1 VLRIFATLEELTM
14 QIKLTEISTLVIGMI
29 SEAQRN
35 EHIKNLCLRLGLQG
49 KFIQSIF
56 CDPGYFGCTIGHL
69 KALVLAKKSHQLPI
83 LLLENDCDATKFF
96 QTTIDVPDDSDMVYL
111 GSSACGCVPQMNY
124 QGIRGCALVENTDP
138 ASGFYKVR
146 NMTATHAILY
156 VSGRSLDAAINS
168 ILESI
173 ALSRPIDVGYVMDLQ
188 PSLNIY
194 STYLPWFFQTA
205 KLQKLGE
212 LALVMQQMTLD
223 EAPQP
228 RKIGDTLSYVTGQS
242 GGIVHLTL
250 INKGTH
256 SEWVPRDEKI
266 ST

>member
-1 VLRIFATLEELTM
+1 MLEKLTM
-14 QIKLTEISTLVIGMI
+14 HIKLTEISTLVIGMT

-35 EHIKNLCLRLGLQG
+35 EHMKNLCIRLGLQG
-49 KFIQSIF
+49 KFIQSIS
-56 CDPGYFGCTIGHL
+56 CNPSYFGCTIGHL
-69 KALVLAKKSHQLPI
+69 KALVLAKKSQQLPI
-83 LLLENDCDATKFF
+83 LLLENDCGATKFF
-96 QTTIDVPDDSDMVYL
+96 QTAIDVPDDSDMVYL
-111 GSSACGCVPQMNY
+111 GSSSCGCVPQMNY

-138 ASGFYKVR
+138 ASGFYQVR

-156 VSGRSLDAAINS
+156 VSSRSLDAAINS

-188 PSLNIY
+188 TSLNIY
-194 STYLPWFFQTA
+194 STCLPWFFQAA
-205 KLQKLGE
+205 KLQNPGE

-228 RKIGDTLSYVTGQS
+228 RKIGDMLSYVPGPPE
-242 GGIVHLTL
+242 GIVHLTL

-256 SEWVPRDEKI
+256 SEWIPRYEKVHTI
-266 ST
+266 AT

>member
-1 VLRIFATLEELTM
+1 MLEKLTM
-14 QIKLTEISTLVIGMI
+14 YVKLTEISTLVIGMT

-35 EHIKNLCLRLGLQG
+35 EHMKNLCLRLGLQG
-49 KFIQSIF
+49 KFIQSIS
-56 CDPGYFGCTIGHL
+56 CNPGYFGCTIGHL
-69 KALVLAKKSHQLPI
+69 KALVLAKKSQQLPI

-96 QTTIDVPDDSDMVYL
+96 QTAIDVPDDSDMVYL

-146 NMTATHAILY
+146 NMTGTHAILY
-156 VSGRSLDAAINS
+156 VSRKSLDAAINS

-194 STYLPWFFQTA
+194 STYLPWFFQAA
-205 KLQKLGE
+205 KLQKPGE
-212 LALVMQQMTLD
+212 LALIMQQMTLD

-228 RKIGDTLSYVTGQS
+228 RKIGDTLSYVSSQS
-242 GGIVHLTL
+242 EGIVHLTL

-266 ST
+266 